1 MKNIVYCLFA
11 FISLSIMSCHDN
23 DIIQSDENCES
34 DTIADTERP
43 LKYNRLLFTSIMHL
57 L

>member
-43 LKYNRLLFTSIMHL
+43 LKYNRILFTYIMHL

>member
-23 DIIQSDENCES
+23 DIIQADAIGLLTNMGLL
-34 DTIADTERP
+34 TIRWI
-43 LKYNRLLFTSIMHL
+43 LLR
-57 L
+57 